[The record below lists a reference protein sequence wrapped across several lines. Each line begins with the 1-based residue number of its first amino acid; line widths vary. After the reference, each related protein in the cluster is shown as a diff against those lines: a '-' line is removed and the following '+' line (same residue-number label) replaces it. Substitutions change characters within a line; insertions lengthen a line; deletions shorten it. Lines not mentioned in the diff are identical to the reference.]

1 MRQKSQSVKHRNTD
15 TCRPRHTRYVSRVH
29 RQLVTRPSP
38 ALRRRLGFAASND
51 GVPPTRYCARL
62 ITLWLRDHPAFLA
75 LTPVVGPYTEF
86 RVTVTETVH
95 QQLRVEAARL
105 DYSLNEVAL
114 RIFDM
119 LCPLEV
125 ETFAAATAK
134 VE

>member
-1 MRQKSQSVKHRNTD
+1 MRRKSQSAKHRNTGP
-15 TCRPRHTRYVSRVH
+15 CHRRRARYVSRVH

-62 ITLWLRDHPAFLA
+62 ITLWLRDRLPFLT
-75 LTPVVGPYTEF
+75 LTPLVGPYTEF
-86 RVTVTETVH
+86 RVTVTETMH

-114 RIFDM
+114 RIFDT